1 MLIKMDHFSNLLGV
15 NLDLGK
21 CNAVAVKHKSLLELI
36 CVNAF
41 CKLHTAESFV
51 GFSFQ
56 CSWCTFF
63 FPSLLRLGKR
73 PGLLGLSNVFFF
85 LFCFFFVT

>member
-41 CKLHTAESFV
+41 CKLHTAESLLDPLFSV
-51 GFSFQ
+51 AGVHFSF
-56 CSWCTFF
+56 
-63 FPSLLRLGKR
+63 LL
-73 PGLLGLSNVFFF
+73 F
-85 LFCFFFVT
+85 